1 MSPVDLATSLPPA
14 DPDRARLDAI
24 RRLPEGPARRQAA
37 VELEALFLTQLLSA
51 MRKTVPEDDF
61 LPRSPSRSVYEGAFD
76 QAVAQALASRDPL
89 GLVQTLGQGL
99 KEPDRPADK

>member
-1 MSPVDLATSLPPA
+1 MSPAELATSLPPGDA
-14 DPDRARLDAI
+14 DRARLDAI
-24 RRLPEGPARRQAA
+24 RRLPEGAARKQAA

-76 QAVAQALASRDPL
+76 QAVARALAARDPL
-89 GLVQTLGQGL
+89 GLVETLGRGL
-99 KEPDRPADK
+99 KEPEGSSDK